1 MTTLFKMIL
10 AILGGLLIAFVVL
23 YGIDRECAR
32 RDYESGQKAVDCIFE
47 SNCKFYNEQMKGRF
61 FKG

>member
-1 MTTLFKMIL
+1 MKILFEMIL
-10 AILGGLLIAFVVL
+10 AILGGLLVAFVVL

-32 RDYESGQKAVDCIFE
+32 RDYESGLESVDCIFKQ
-47 SNCKFYNEQMKGRF
+47 NCDYYNSQRKDF

>member
-1 MTTLFKMIL
+1 MIL

-32 RDYESGQKAVDCIFE
+32 RDYESGQEAIGCIFE
-47 SNCKFYNEQMKGRF
+47 SNCEYYNSQRTDF